1 MERATYLILAYI
13 ILWVGIAGYLT
24 WLSGR
29 QRQIAR
35 RLEELNAQIKRRE
48 VRS

>member
-1 MERATYLILAYI
+1 MERATYLILAYMVI
-13 ILWVGIAGYLT
+13 WVGIAGYLT

-29 QRQIAR
+29 QRQTAR
-35 RLEELNAQIKRRE
+35 RLEELTAQLKRRE